1 MNTHSTNI
9 NDIVNDN
16 KPLSSEEAS
25 MVDSIINELNTG
37 NNHPQQQQQQQQQP
51 QQQKH
56 PQQHQHKQQQQEM
69 IEMYSQ
75 MHEKEE
81 HDNENIMDQ
90 IKHYI
95 FKSTDVFIVFL
106 LSIIFNVSSFS
117 EFLKFKSI
125 PFLYDIKSETPT
137 YLSVILKAILIALT
151 YAFIKYFIK

>member
-1 MNTHSTNI
+1 M
-9 NDIVNDN
+9 
-16 KPLSSEEAS
+16 K
-25 MVDSIINELNTG
+25 
-37 NNHPQQQQQQQQQP
+37 QQM
-51 QQQKH
+51 
-56 PQQHQHKQQQQEM
+56 QQQQEM